1 MTPTQVTPRAP
12 DDTGMAHLGQIIA
25 VASGKGGVGKSTVS
39 TNLALALAAQ
49 GAAVGLV
56 DADLYGPSVPG
67 MLGIET
73 GKNPSMSPSGKV
85 MPAQA
90 HGIKVISMGMLTDDD
105 KPAVLRGPMVSK
117 YLRMF
122 ILEVDWGTLDYL
134 ILDLPPGT
142 GDTQLTLAQ
151 SFPLTG
157 AVIVSTPQDVSLKI
171 ARRGIRMM
179 EQVKVPILGIIENM
193 SGFTCPSCGEVTHIF
208 HHGGGAKIAA
218 SLGVPFLGAIPLDPA
233 IVDCGDEGRP
243 LVIAHP
249 DAPAS
254 AVYRDIAAILSGRV
268 RTAAGIPTPF
278 DWHWA
283 NDASKPNPAPQPG
296 HAGGAAEI
304 LVALDRRDGRTLVL
318 RWQDGHDQQIDM
330 RDLRLACRCAACVD
344 EMSGRAVLDP
354 ATVPLNLVPIRIWSL
369 GNYAIGVSFSDG
381 HQSGIYTFGH
391 LRGMVAAEVED
402 V

>member
-1 MTPTQVTPRAP
+1 MTPTQTKPHAP

-39 TNLALALAAQ
+39 TNLALALAVQ

-67 MLGIET
+67 MLGLET
-73 GKNPSMSPSGKV
+73 GKSPSMSPSGKV

-157 AVIVSTPQDVSLKI
+157 AVVVSTPQDVSLKI

-193 SGFTCPSCGEVTHIF
+193 SGFACPSCGEITHIF
-208 HHGGGAKIAA
+208 HHGGGAKMAA

-268 RTAAGIPTPF
+268 RAAAGIPTPF
-278 DWHWA
+278 DWHWTD
-283 NDASKPNPAPQPG
+283 DASKPDRAPTPG
-296 HAGGAAEI
+296 HPGGAAEI

-318 RWQDGHDQQIDM
+318 RWQDGHDQQIDI
-330 RDLRLACRCAACVD
+330 RDLRLACRCAACID
-344 EMSGRAVLDP
+344 EMSGRAVLVP
-354 ATVPLNLVPIRIWSL
+354 AAVPVNITPTRIWSI

>member
-1 MTPTQVTPRAP
+1 MTPTQATDRAP
-12 DDTGMAHLGQIIA
+12 VDTGMAHLGQIIA
-25 VASGKGGVGKSTVS
+25 VASGKGGV
-39 TNLALALAAQ
+39 
-49 GAAVGLV
+49 

-67 MLGIET
+67 MLGLET
-73 GKNPSMSPSGKV
+73 GKSPSMSPSGKV

-157 AVIVSTPQDVSLKI
+157 AVVVSTPQDVSLKI

-208 HHGGGAKIAA
+208 HQGGGAKIAA

-249 DAPAS
+249 DAPAA
-254 AVYRDIAAILSGRV
+254 AVYRDIAAILSGRA

-283 NDASKPNPAPQPG
+283 DDTSKPKPAPQPG
-296 HAGGAAEI
+296 HVGGAAEV

-354 ATVPLNLVPIRIWSL
+354 AKVPLNIVPTRIWSI

-391 LRGMVAAEVED
+391 LRGMAAVEVED

>member
-1 MTPTQVTPRAP
+1 MTPAEVTPSVSE
-12 DDTGMAHLGQIIA
+12 TSSMAHLGQIIA
-25 VASGKGGVGKSTVS
+25 VASGKGGVGKSTLS

-67 MLGIET
+67 MLGIKT
-73 GKNPSMSPSGKV
+73 GQSPSMSPSGKV

-105 KPAVLRGPMVSK
+105 KPAILRGPMVSK

-179 EQVKVPILGIIENM
+179 EQVKVPILGIVENM
-193 SGFTCPSCGEVTHIF
+193 SGFTCPTCGDVTHIF
-208 HHGGGAKIAA
+208 HQGGGAKIAA
-218 SLGVPFLGAIPLDPA
+218 SLGVPFLGAVPLDPA
-233 IVDCGDEGRP
+233 IVDCGDDGRP
-243 LVIAHP
+243 LVIAYP
-249 DAPAS
+249 DTPA
-254 AVYRDIAAILSGRV
+254 AAAYRAIAATLSRRAQAVTGM
-268 RTAAGIPTPF
+268 PTPF

-283 NDASKPNPAPQPG
+283 DDASKPRPSTLIAQS
-296 HAGGAAEI
+296 GGAAEVP
-304 LVALDRRDGRTLVL
+304 VALDRSDGRTLIVH
-318 RWQDGHDQQIDM
+318 WQDRHDQLIDV

-344 EMSGRAVLDP
+344 EMSGRARLDP
-354 ATVPLNLVPIRIWSL
+354 TTVPLNIVPTRIWSL
-369 GNYAIGVSFSDG
+369 GNYAIGASFSDG
-381 HQSGIYTFGH
+381 HSSGIYTFGH
-391 LRGMVAAEVED
+391 LRGMLAPEVED

>member
-1 MTPTQVTPRAP
+1 MTPAEMTSRTPDGP
-12 DDTGMAHLGQIIA
+12 GLGHLGQIIA

-67 MLGIET
+67 MLGIKT
-73 GKNPSMSPSGKV
+73 GKAPTMSPAGKV
-85 MPAQA
+85 IPALA

-105 KPAVLRGPMVSK
+105 KPAILRGPMVSK

-122 ILEVDWGTLDYL
+122 ILEVDWGKLDYL

-157 AVIVSTPQDVSLKI
+157 AVVVSTPQDVSLKI

-179 EQVKVPILGIIENM
+179 EQVKVPILGVVENM
-193 SGFTCPSCGEVTHIF
+193 SGFTCPCCGEVTHIF
-208 HHGGGAKIAA
+208 HQGGGVKIAA
-218 SLGVPFLGAIPLDPA
+218 SLVVPFLGAVPLDPA

-249 DAPAS
+249 NTPA
-254 AVYRDIAAILSGRV
+254 AQAYRDIAATLSGRPLSMS
-268 RTAAGIPTPF
+268 GMPTPF

-283 NDASKPNPAPQPG
+283 DDASTPKTATATG
-296 HAGGAAEI
+296 HAGGAKE
-304 LVALDRRDGRTLVL
+304 VPMALEHRDSRSLAVW
-318 RWQDGHDQQIDM
+318 WQDGFEQTIDV

-354 ATVPLNLVPIRIWSL
+354 ATVPLNILPTRIWSL

-381 HQSGIYTFGH
+381 HSSGIYTFSQ
-391 LRGMVAAEVED
+391 LRSMIAAEVED

>member
-1 MTPTQVTPRAP
+1 MTPTQATPRAP

-151 SFPLTG
+151 SVPLTG
-157 AVIVSTPQDVSLKI
+157 AVVVSTPQDVSLKI

-208 HHGGGAKIAA
+208 HHGGGAKIAE

-243 LVIAHP
+243 LVFAHP
-249 DAPAS
+249 DAPAA

-268 RTAAGIPTPF
+268 RAVAGIPTPF

-283 NDASKPNPAPQPG
+283 DDASKPIPAPTPG
-296 HAGGAAEI
+296 HPGGAAEI

-330 RDLRLACRCAACVD
+330 RDLRLECRCAACVD

-381 HQSGIYTFGH
+381 HKSGIYTFGH

>member
-1 MTPTQVTPRAP
+1 MMMAKATPREPNDLGTAQF
-12 DDTGMAHLGQIIA
+12 GQIIA

-39 TNLALALAAQ
+39 TNLAVALAAQ

-73 GKNPSMSPSGKV
+73 GKAPVMSPSGKV
-85 MPAQA
+85 IPAQA

-105 KPAVLRGPMVSK
+105 EPAILRGPMVSK

-122 ILEVDWGTLDYL
+122 ILGAEWGKLDYL

-157 AVIVSTPQDVSLKI
+157 AIVVSTPQDVSLKI

-179 EQVKVPILGIIENM
+179 QQVKVPIIGIVENM
-193 SGFTCPSCGEVTHIF
+193 SGFTCPSCSEVTHIF
-208 HHGGGAKIAA
+208 HHGGGVKIAA
-218 SLGVPFLGAIPLDPA
+218 SLGIPFLGAIPLDSA

-249 DAPAS
+249 DAPAA

-268 RTAAGIPTPF
+268 RGVAGIPTPF
-278 DWHWA
+278 DWHWSDDRSRPKSSA
-283 NDASKPNPAPQPG
+283 HAAG
-296 HAGGAAEI
+296 AGGAAE
-304 LVALDRRDGRTLVL
+304 VPTALDRRDGRTLIV
-318 RWQDGHDQQIDM
+318 RWQDGHDQQIAV

-354 ATVPLNLVPIRIWSL
+354 PTVALNIVPTRIWSV
-369 GNYAIGVSFSDG
+369 GNYAIGASFSDG
-381 HQSGIYTFGH
+381 HRSGIYTFGY
-391 LRGMVAAEVED
+391 LRSLVTAEAED

>member
-1 MTPTQVTPRAP
+1 MTPAEVTSRTP
-12 DDTGMAHLGQIIA
+12 DGPGLGHLGQIIA

-67 MLGIET
+67 MLGIKT
-73 GKNPSMSPSGKV
+73 GKAPTMSPAGKV
-85 MPAQA
+85 IPALA

-105 KPAVLRGPMVSK
+105 KPAILRGPMVSK
-117 YLRMF
+117 YLRIF
-122 ILEVDWGTLDYL
+122 ILEVDWGKLDYL

-157 AVIVSTPQDVSLKI
+157 AVVVSTPQDVSLKI

-179 EQVKVPILGIIENM
+179 EQVKVPILGVVENM
-193 SGFTCPSCGEVTHIF
+193 SGFTCPCCGEVTHIF
-208 HHGGGAKIAA
+208 HQGGGAKIAT
-218 SLGVPFLGAIPLDPA
+218 SLGVPFLGAVPLDPA
-233 IVDCGDEGRP
+233 IVDCGDEGQP

-249 DAPAS
+249 NTPA
-254 AVYRDIAAILSGRV
+254 AQAYRDIAATLSGRS
-268 RTAAGIPTPF
+268 RSMSGMPTPF

-283 NDASKPNPAPQPG
+283 DDASTPKTATATG
-296 HAGGAAEI
+296 HAAGAKE
-304 LVALDRRDGRTLVL
+304 VPMALDRRDSRCLAV
-318 RWQDGHDQQIDM
+318 RWQDGFEQTIDV

-354 ATVPLNLVPIRIWSL
+354 ATVPLNILPTRIWSI

-381 HQSGIYTFGH
+381 HSSGIYTFGQ
-391 LRGMVAAEVED
+391 LRSMVAAEVED

>member
-1 MTPTQVTPRAP
+1 MTTAQANSSLAG
-12 DDTGMAHLGQIIA
+12 DIGMAHLGQIIA

-49 GAAVGLV
+49 GAVVGLV

-73 GKNPSMSPSGKV
+73 GKAPTMSPAGKV
-85 MPAQA
+85 IPAQA
-90 HGIKVISMGMLTDDD
+90 HGIKIMSMGMLTDDD
-105 KPAVLRGPMVSK
+105 KPAILRGPMVSK

-122 ILEVDWGTLDYL
+122 ILEVDWGKLDYL

-157 AVIVSTPQDVSLKI
+157 AVVVSTPQDVSLKI

-179 EQVKVPILGIIENM
+179 EQVKVPILGIVENM
-193 SGFTCPSCGEVTHIF
+193 SGFTCPSCNEVTHIF
-208 HHGGGAKIAA
+208 HQGGGAKIAA
-218 SLGVPFLGAIPLDPA
+218 SLGIPFLGAIPIDPA

-243 LVIAHP
+243 LVIALP

-254 AVYRDIAAILSGRV
+254 EVYRDIAAILSGRE
-268 RTAAGIPTPF
+268 RDTEGIPTPF

-283 NDASKPNPAPQPG
+283 DDASKPKPSAHAG
-296 HAGGAAEI
+296 HAGGATEVP
-304 LVALDRRDGRTLVL
+304 LALDRRDGRTLAL
-318 RWQDGHDQQIDM
+318 HWQDGHDQQIDV
-330 RDLRLACRCAACVD
+330 RDLRLTCRCAACID

-354 ATVPLNLVPIRIWSL
+354 TTVPQNIVPTRIWSL

-381 HQSGIYTFGH
+381 HSSGIYTFGH
-391 LRGMVAAEVED
+391 LRRMLATEVED

>member
-1 MTPTQVTPRAP
+1 MTPAQATPSVS
-12 DDTGMAHLGQIIA
+12 DTSSMAHLGQIIA
-25 VASGKGGVGKSTVS
+25 VASGKGGVGKSTLS

-67 MLGIET
+67 MLGIKT
-73 GKNPSMSPSGKV
+73 GQSPSMSPSGKV

-105 KPAVLRGPMVSK
+105 KPAILRGPMVSK

-179 EQVKVPILGIIENM
+179 EQVKVPILGIVENM
-193 SGFTCPSCGEVTHIF
+193 SGFTCPTCGDVTHIF
-208 HHGGGAKIAA
+208 HQGGGAKIAA
-218 SLGVPFLGAIPLDPA
+218 SLGVPFLGAVPLDPA
-233 IVDCGDEGRP
+233 IVDCGDDGRP
-243 LVIAHP
+243 LVIAYP
-249 DAPAS
+249 GTPA
-254 AVYRDIAAILSGRV
+254 AAAYRAIAATLSGRAKTV
-268 RTAAGIPTPF
+268 TGMPTPF

-283 NDASKPNPAPQPG
+283 DYASKPRPSPVAG
-296 HAGGAAEI
+296 KSGGAAEVP
-304 LVALDRRDGRTLVL
+304 VALDRRDGRTLVVT
-318 RWQDGHDQQIDM
+318 WQDAHVQQVDV

-344 EMSGRAVLDP
+344 EMSGRARLDP
-354 ATVPLNLVPIRIWSL
+354 ATVPLNIVPTRIWSL

-381 HQSGIYTFGH
+381 HSSGIYTFGH
-391 LRGMVAAEVED
+391 LRRMVAAEVED

>member
-1 MTPTQVTPRAP
+1 MTAAQTTSSESG
-12 DDTGMAHLGQIIA
+12 DLGMAQLGQIIA

-73 GKNPSMSPSGKV
+73 GKAPMMSPSGKV
-85 MPAQA
+85 IPAQA

-105 KPAVLRGPMVSK
+105 KPAILRGPMVSK

-122 ILEVDWGTLDYL
+122 ILGADWGKLDYL

-151 SFPLTG
+151 SFPLSG
-157 AVIVSTPQDVSLKI
+157 AVVVSTPQDVSLKI
-171 ARRGIRMM
+171 ARRGIRMLQ
-179 EQVKVPILGIIENM
+179 QVKVPILGIVENM
-193 SGFTCPSCGEVTHIF
+193 SGFTCPSCREVTHIF
-208 HHGGGAKIAA
+208 HQGGGVKIAA
-218 SLGVPFLGAIPLDPA
+218 SLGVPFLGAIPLDPV

-249 DAPAS
+249 DAPAA

-268 RTAAGIPTPF
+268 PAEAGIPTPF

-283 NDASKPNPAPQPG
+283 DDTSKPKPSTHAAD
-296 HAGGAAEI
+296 AGGAAEVPI
-304 LVALDRRDGRTLVL
+304 ALGRRDGRTLVVH
-318 RWQDGHDQQIDM
+318 WQDGHAQQINV

-344 EMSGRAVLDP
+344 EMSGRAMLDP
-354 ATVPLNLVPIRIWSL
+354 PTVPLNIVPTRIWSI
-369 GNYAIGVSFSDG
+369 GHYAIGVSFSDG

>member
-1 MTPTQVTPRAP
+1 MTSAQPTARAS

-25 VASGKGGVGKSTVS
+25 VASGKGGVGKSTLS

-67 MLGIET
+67 MLGIKT

-122 ILEVDWGTLDYL
+122 ILEVDWGNLDYL

-179 EQVKVPILGIIENM
+179 EQVKVPILGIVENM

-208 HHGGGAKIAA
+208 HQGGGEKIAA
-218 SLGVPFLGAIPLDPA
+218 SLGVPFLGAVPLDPA
-233 IVDCGDEGRP
+233 IVDCGDDGLP

-249 DAPAS
+249 DTPA
-254 AVYRDIAAILSGRV
+254 AQAYRDIAATLSGRA
-268 RTAAGIPTPF
+268 RAKPGLPTPF
-278 DWHWA
+278 DWQWA
-283 NDASKPNPAPQPG
+283 DNARTPKPAPVAG
-296 HAGGAAEI
+296 HVGGTAEVP
-304 LVALDRRDGRTLVL
+304 VALHRRDGRTLVV
-318 RWQDGHDQQIDM
+318 RWQDGHDQLIDV
-330 RDLRLACRCAACVD
+330 RDLRLACRCAACID
-344 EMSGRAVLDP
+344 EMSGRAVLVP
-354 ATVPLNLVPIRIWSL
+354 ATVPLNITPTRIWSI
-369 GNYAIGVSFSDG
+369 GNYAIGCSFSDG

-391 LRGMVAAEVED
+391 LRGMKSAEVED

>member
-1 MTPTQVTPRAP
+1 MTMQTKSSESIDIRIAR
-12 DDTGMAHLGQIIA
+12 LGQIIA

-39 TNLALALAAQ
+39 TNLALALAAK

-73 GKNPSMSPSGKV
+73 GKAPAMSPSGQV
-85 MPAQA
+85 IPAQA

-105 KPAVLRGPMVSK
+105 KPAILRGPMVSK

-122 ILEVDWGTLDYL
+122 ILEVDWGKLDYL

-157 AVIVSTPQDVSLKI
+157 AVVVSTPQDVSLKI

-193 SGFTCPSCGEVTHIF
+193 SGFTCPSCHEITHIF
-208 HHGGGAKIAA
+208 HQGGGAKIAG
-218 SLGVPFLGAIPLDPA
+218 SIGVPFLGAIPLDPM
-233 IVDCGDEGRP
+233 IVDCGDEGSP
-243 LVIAHP
+243 LVTAHP

-254 AVYRDIAAILSGRV
+254 AVYRDIAETLSRRAHAV
-268 RTAAGIPTPF
+268 SGIPTPF

-283 NDASKPNPAPQPG
+283 NDTSKPKASDHPANVNG
-296 HAGGAAEI
+296 MADV
-304 LVALDRRDGRTLVL
+304 LVALDRRDDRTLL
-318 RWQDGHDQQIDM
+318 LHWQDGYDQQIDM
-330 RDLRLACRCAACVD
+330 RDLRLSCRCAACVD
-344 EMSGRAVLDP
+344 EMSGRPTLDP
-354 ATVPLNLVPIRIWSL
+354 TTVPLNIVPTRIWSL

-381 HQSGIYTFGH
+381 HQSGIYTFIY
-391 LRGMVAAEVED
+391 LRGMLDAEVED